1 LSRLEPPTGTKGPHF
16 VPVGVS
22 NRDKK
27 PMSPMLARLAVG
39 PGTKAI
45 YCSGPKGCRDKW
57 PGTKACSVVVEDGSE
72 DRIYL
77 RYPRITWQMINY
89 DSNRKYS
96 RSSYIIFVAT
106 ICASLAE
113 SVRQPTTTTESLSIL
128 GSMMDVQLF
137 ARNCTPQRI
146 GDMLLCA
153 AYNMVARPC
162 RFVLGAQANTVRQ
175 IRHGSLTS

>member
-1 LSRLEPPTGTKGPHF
+1 MSR
-16 VPVGVS
+16 PVDSFTHNLS
-22 NRDKK
+22 NR
-27 PMSPMLARLAVG
+27 LYLVFAVSVTC
-39 PGTKAI
+39 GTLV
-45 YCSGPKGCRDKW
+45 YGSG
-57 PGTKACSVVVEDGSE
+57 SEDGSE

-113 SVRQPTTTTESLSIL
+113 SVRQPSTTAESLSIL